1 MTQRCIRVLVVD
13 DSPLIREMIADALA
27 LHPDLSLAGF
37 AADGAA
43 ALEAIETLRPDVV
56 TLDLQ
61 MPRMD
66 GLATLDALLATHP
79 VPVIVVSSLTQRSAD
94 QTLQALQRGAMDY
107 VGKPEGAAAMRKVFG
122 EDLPTKIRH
131 MAGAD
136 VRRILQFRHAR
147 EQRAAAAPPRIDSPT
162 LARCYAGCV
171 AIGISTGGPP
181 ALSQLFAALA
191 PPLPPI
197 VVVQHMPPAFTG
209 PFASRL
215 NALSSLT
222 VKEAA
227 TGDILAPNC
236 AYVAPG
242 GMHLSLV
249 RRGTNVVIKIND
261 GDFVSGH
268 KPSVDVMMQSA
279 AVAYGSRC
287 VGVIMTG
294 MGRDGAAGCAAIRAA
309 GGYVL
314 GQDQATSDVYG
325 MNKVAFVEGHV
336 DSQAPLDA
344 LPGLI
349 TDRARR
355 RVVATTAQPADRRL
369 QSHI

>member
-43 ALEAIETLRPDVV
+43 AIEAIETLRPDVV

-136 VRRILQFRHAR
+136 VRRILQFRQAR
-147 EQRAAAAPPRIDSPT
+147 QQRAAAAPPPADST
-162 LARCYAGCV
+162 MLARCAAGCV

-268 KPSVDVMMQSA
+268 KPSVDVMMQST

-294 MGRDGAAGCAAIRAA
+294 MGRDGAAGCAAIRTA